1 MKQRA
6 NLNVF
11 QEINVDVEMVQ
22 CPEALFKP
30 SLMGIKSKGVHKAV
44 FDSLMK
50 CDEDKR
56 NKLFGN
62 IILSGGSTMFPG
74 EYLYV
79 CRCVLA

>member
-1 MKQRA
+1 
-6 NLNVF
+6 
-11 QEINVDVEMVQ
+11 MVK
-22 CPEALFKP
+22 CREALFKP
-30 SLMGIKSKGVHKAV
+30 SLMGIQSKGVHEAV
-44 FDSLMK
+44 FDTLMK